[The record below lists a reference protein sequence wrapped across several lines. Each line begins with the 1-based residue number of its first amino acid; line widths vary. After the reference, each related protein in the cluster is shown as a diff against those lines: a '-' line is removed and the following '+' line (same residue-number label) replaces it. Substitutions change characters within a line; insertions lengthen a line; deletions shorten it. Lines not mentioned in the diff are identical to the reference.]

1 VNDDD
6 LAIHGILTR
15 ILKKWEA
22 MTEVQR
28 GDLKKTIVPSPGRKM
43 GGFEDEKQN
52 MELSG
57 IPKTVIIRPLNSDGS
72 RGTETPGSSEVSK
85 EDETVITGP
94 KGSDAGRDPGKKHFK
109 NEPIPETIILSP
121 GGAAAKQGDA
131 VPRRE
136 PAGGNESGRTLSV
149 FEKTEK
155 TDIPKKPLRKAA
167 AQEFLTETVILKPE
181 KQRKKKDGNEH

>member
-1 VNDDD
+1 MNNDD

-22 MTEVQR
+22 MIEGQQEE
-28 GDLKKTIVPSPGRKM
+28 LKKTIVPSPGRKI
-43 GGFEDEKQN
+43 GVFEYEKQN

-57 IPKTVIIRPLNSDGS
+57 IPKTVIIPPLNSDGS
-72 RGTETPGSSEVSK
+72 MGTKTPSASEVSK
-85 EDETVITGP
+85 EDETMITAP
-94 KGSDAGRDPGKKHFK
+94 RGSDAGREPGKEHYK
-109 NEPIPETIILSP
+109 NEHIPETIILSP
-121 GGAAAKQGDA
+121 RGGEGKQGD
-131 VPRRE
+131 VEPRRE

-155 TDIPKKPLRKAA
+155 TDIPKKPLRKPA

-181 KQRKKKDGNEH
+181 KQRKKKNGDEH